1 MLLDSIKTG
10 DRVEISYSVMPKSMK
25 PFHTTVEAVLK
36 KKRLLLHAPIS
47 MGAIIRL
54 PKEEQY
60 ILRFITEK
68 GIYRFQARVIDY
80 SKDDGFPLVSFQVTD
95 NGERIQ
101 QRNFFRVQCTINTK
115 FTVMQEIED
124 GCPPP
129 QYDGVIRDM
138 GGGGIKMLS
147 KHSME
152 QGTMITVILNIENE
166 MLLAFGEVVKTIFN
180 QGASLPYQYGIKF
193 TALSK
198 TDQEKIIRYLTN
210 EQRKLLS
217 RMR

>member
-1 MLLDSIKTG
+1 
-10 DRVEISYSVMPKSMK
+10 MPKSMK
-25 PFHTTVEAVLK
+25 PFHTTVETVLK
-36 KKRLLLHAPIS
+36 KKRLLIHAPIS
-47 MGAIIRL
+47 MGAIVRP

-68 GIYRFQARVIDY
+68 GIYRFNARVIDY
-80 SKDDGFPLVSFQVTD
+80 SKDDGFPLVSFQVID

-101 QRNFFRVQCTINTK
+101 LRNFFRVQCTINTK
-115 FTVMQEIED
+115 FTVVQEIED
-124 GCPPP
+124 GSPPP

-147 KHSME
+147 KHGME
-152 QGTMITVILNIENE
+152 QGTMITVILDIESE
-166 MLLAFGEVVKTIFN
+166 KLLVFGEVMHTVFN
-180 QGASLPYQYGIKF
+180 RGMSLPFQYGIKF

-198 TDQEKIIRYLTN
+198 TDQEKIVRFLTN

-217 RMR
+217 RVR